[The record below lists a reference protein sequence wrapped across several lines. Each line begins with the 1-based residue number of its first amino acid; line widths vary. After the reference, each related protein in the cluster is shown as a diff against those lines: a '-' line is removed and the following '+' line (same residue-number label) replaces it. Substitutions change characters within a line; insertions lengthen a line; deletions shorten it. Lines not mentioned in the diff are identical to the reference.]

1 MQKPTKEKITSEGS
15 REDDRDVLRG
25 RSNRFFA
32 RCIFMA
38 WIEPWVFLGN
48 VVAASKSTPR
58 RCQICWYRMSLQQD
72 GRRQR
77 TRRHR
82 HGPTNPSAAGNE
94 RRPRFA
100 VHRTKWPF
108 DGRFLTF

>member
-1 MQKPTKEKITSEGS
+1 MQKPTKEKITSGGS
-15 REDDRDVLRG
+15 REDDRNVLRG

-32 RCIFMA
+32 RCIFT

-48 VVAASKSTPR
+48 V
-58 RCQICWYRMSLQQD
+58 
-72 GRRQR
+72 
-77 TRRHR
+77 
-82 HGPTNPSAAGNE
+82 AGNE

>member
-32 RCIFMA
+32 RCIFT

-48 VVAASKSTPR
+48 V
-58 RCQICWYRMSLQQD
+58 
-72 GRRQR
+72 
-77 TRRHR
+77 
-82 HGPTNPSAAGNE
+82 AGNE

>member
-32 RCIFMA
+32 RCIFT

-48 VVAASKSTPR
+48 V
-58 RCQICWYRMSLQQD
+58 
-72 GRRQR
+72 
-77 TRRHR
+77 
-82 HGPTNPSAAGNE
+82 AGNE

-100 VHRTKWPF
+100 STAQSGRSMDASSLFKAWAWPW
-108 DGRFLTF
+108 GLGVNL